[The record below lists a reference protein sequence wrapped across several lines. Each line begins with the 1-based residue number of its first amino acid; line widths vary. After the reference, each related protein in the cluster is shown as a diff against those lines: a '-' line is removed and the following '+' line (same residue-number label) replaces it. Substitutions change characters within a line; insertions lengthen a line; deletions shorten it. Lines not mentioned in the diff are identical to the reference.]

1 MNLSLFAG
9 GRNKMPDLF
18 RDTENWEHFDETLL
32 PPVLQPR
39 VKELK
44 RAIQMYCAFAP
55 MSDVLKV
62 AKINRSG
69 FMRIFVRCGIVKDNG
84 KIVGWPALV
93 KGVKVAPPV
102 RRVPLDVK
110 GDGRAGFG
118 GMFAK
123 LLRDFDKIETELI
136 TYLNARGKSVLRE
149 NSVTFRPLHN
159 KFLEICRKQGVG
171 EEDYP
176 LGTGSKGKKPLR
188 KWFKNQYLAKYASR
202 FAALEFGPDAGGL
215 AAYGEGDGTAKRIL
229 LPYRRWMLDATIV
242 DILARYEFPNAW
254 GDWEELDLPRFIQLR
269 IIDTGT
275 GANLASRQVYAA
287 QVSAD
292 DISLL
297 IWDAVNGPR
306 GVAPVVEGLQPE
318 EGAGYPATV
327 IPELRF
333 ACCDEL
339 ELDNALAHL
348 ANQVQQII
356 LGVMGARVVLGP
368 PRTPHERAAQESKFG
383 LQARRVLHQLPAT
396 TGSSPRDPKRKR
408 AAVPLEGRLHAAE
421 VEHTLD
427 VYVMNENA
435 LPTAASHNISS
446 LTRLRRQIQAKV
458 LVPKYLAPD
467 KRHAHFFAKAVPVF
481 VKTDLRT
488 GRRPFVNYL
497 YAKYSGDVLG
507 QRFDLV
513 GKRLWLRA
521 DPDNVRTAMLFAEDG
536 TLICPVQALGRWGT
550 FDHDA
555 RIRRIFGVLK
565 RKGEMGPRAD
575 DHPLAVIFQQ
585 LQPQAAGNRK
595 AALQLTYIVEYL
607 KRHRVHL
614 DEEVRPLA
622 SGWDDVKSAASD
634 VETVAVVPDPPAPPT
649 PASPVNLR
657 VVPKAAPRPS
667 SAAPTTNPL
676 PIQPSAGFARRPS
689 VRR

>member
-9 GRNKMPDLF
+9 GRDKMPELF
-18 RDTENWEHFDETLL
+18 RDTENWKHFDESLL
-32 PPVLQPR
+32 PAVLQPR

-55 MSDVLKV
+55 MLDVLKM
-62 AKINRSG
+62 AKMKRSG
-69 FMRIFVRCGIVKDNG
+69 FMRIFVRCGLVKDNG
-84 KIVGWPALV
+84 TIVGWSALV
-93 KGVKVAPPV
+93 KGVKVGPPV
-102 RRVPLDVK
+102 RRAPFEAN
-110 GDGRAGFG
+110 GDGKAGYG
-118 GMFAK
+118 GLWAM
-123 LLRDFDKIETELI
+123 LLRDHPKIEPELI
-136 TYLNARGKSVLRE
+136 TYLNARGKSALRP
-149 NSVTFRPLHN
+149 NSVTFRPLHK
-159 KFLEICRKQGVG
+159 KFLEICREQGVG

-176 LGTGSKGKKPLR
+176 VGTGSQAKKPLR
-188 KWFKNQYLAKYASR
+188 KWFRNTYLAKHASR
-202 FAALEFGPDAGGL
+202 FVAMEFGPDAGGL
-215 AAYGEGDGTAKRIL
+215 TAYGEGDGTAKRIL
-229 LPYRRWMLDATIV
+229 PPYRRWMLDATIV
-242 DILARYEFPNAW
+242 DILARYEFPNAS

-269 IIDTGT
+269 IIDAGT

-297 IWDAVNGPR
+297 IWEAINGPR
-306 GVAPVVEGLQPE
+306 DVAPVVHGLQPE
-318 EGAGYPATV
+318 EGAGYPAAV
-327 IPELRF
+327 IPQLRY

-348 ANQVQQII
+348 ANQVQHLI
-356 LGVMGARVVLGP
+356 LSVMGAMVVLGP
-368 PRTPHERAAQESKFG
+368 PATPHERAAQESKFG
-383 LQARRVLHQLPAT
+383 LQARRVLHQLPGT
-396 TGSSPRDPKRKR
+396 TGSGPRDPVRKR
-408 AAVPLEGRLHAAE
+408 AAVPLEGRIHAAE
-421 VEHTLD
+421 VEHILD
-427 VYVMNENA
+427 VYAKNENA

-446 LTRLRRQIQAKV
+446 LERLRRQIKANV

-467 KRHAHFFAKAVPVF
+467 KRFAHFFAKAVPVV
-481 VKTDLRT
+481 VKSDLRT

-497 YAKYSGDVLG
+497 YAKYSGDLLG

-521 DPDNVRTAMLFAEDG
+521 NPDNVRTAMLFAGDG
-536 TLICPVQALGRWGT
+536 TFICPVQALGRWGT

-575 DHPLAVIFQQ
+575 DHPLAAIFEQ

-607 KRHRVHL
+607 KRHGVHL

-622 SGWDDVKSAASD
+622 SGWDDLKAAAND
-634 VETVAVVPDPPAPPT
+634 VETVAVMPVPPT
-649 PASPVNLR
+649 PPASASPLR
-657 VVPKAAPRPS
+657 AVPKSAPRP
-667 SAAPTTNPL
+667 PDR